1 LSKPHL
7 IGLSGYAGVGKTTV
21 GTILALDYGYKIAA
35 FADKLRELAA
45 AVSPE
50 YARLVNAMG
59 YERAKA
65 ESPFV
70 REFLVA
76 LGAGARKV
84 LGADVWVDALL
95 PRHLP
100 PCHFWQ
106 EHYPDTVITDVRYAN
121 EALRIKQLGGQVWHI
136 ERPHIGPANEEEAR
150 SIALLPR
157 ADRYIANTGSIDF
170 LREEVKRALGE

>member
-1 LSKPHL
+1 VKPHL
-7 IGLSGYAGVGKTTV
+7 IGLSGYAGVGKSTV
-21 GTILALDYGYKIAA
+21 GQILVDEYGYEQRA
-35 FADKLRELAA
+35 FADKLRELAWEA
-45 AVSPE
+45 WPLIGASVRE
-50 YARLVNAMG
+50 MG
-59 YERAKA
+59 YEEAKRDL
-65 ESPFV
+65 PLV
-70 REFLVA
+70 REFLVT

>member
-1 LSKPHL
+1 MSKPHL
-7 IGLSGYAGVGKTTV
+7 IGLSGYAGVGKSTV
-21 GTILALDYGYKIAA
+21 GRILADEYGYEQYA

-45 AVSPE
+45 EVSPE
-50 YARLVNAMG
+50 YARVVEAMG

-95 PRHLP
+95 PPSLTFIR
-100 PCHFWQ
+100 WA
-106 EHYPDTVITDVRYAN
+106 VITDVRYAN
-121 EALRIKQLGGQVWHI
+121 EALRIRDLGGQVWHI
-136 ERPHIGPANEEEAR
+136 ERMHVGPANEEEAR

-157 ADRYIANTGSIDF
+157 ADRYIANMGGLDF
-170 LREEVKRALGE
+170 LRDEVKRALGE